1 MDFGKKWNK
10 NRTQEQKQAKTVLQN
25 SAAKG

>member
-10 NRTQEQKQAKTVLQN
+10 NQKQPFAVLQN